1 MRAEN
6 VAREIGDESSPR
18 KPGGIAGKT
27 AREKA
32 KPGPV
37 EIIYKTDQEDRCY
50 FTHPDGVCVR
60 EGKTLTFKATGT
72 NAIVFF
78 PQAETIFGRKTPLFL
93 TVRDGDK
100 PRKTPRVREGAY
112 RGDDDPYEYAI
123 FCEAAGKVEREV
135 PGSGKRLVSLGQF
148 AEGNS
153 TPKVIIEPP
162 GGDE

>member
-1 MRAEN
+1 MRSEN

-18 KPGGIAGKT
+18 QPGGIVGKT

-37 EIIYKTDQEDRCY
+37 EIRYEEERTDKCY
-50 FTHPDGVCVR
+50 FTHPDGVRVR
-60 EGKTLTFKATGT
+60 EGETLTFKATGT

-112 RGDDDPYEYAI
+112 RGDNYPYEYAI
-123 FCEAAGKVEREV
+123 FCHAAGRDKN
-135 PGSGKRLVSLGQF
+135 GKALGEF